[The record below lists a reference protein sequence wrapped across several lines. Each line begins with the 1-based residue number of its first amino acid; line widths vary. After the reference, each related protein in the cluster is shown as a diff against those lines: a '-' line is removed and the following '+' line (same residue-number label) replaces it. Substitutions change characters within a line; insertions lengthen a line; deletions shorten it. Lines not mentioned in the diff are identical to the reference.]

1 LKNLRK
7 AAFAVLFVFFV
18 LAPAFVV
25 SSETVEWGPETQ
37 LTTDVANDLN
47 PGGRE
52 IMQDAAGRIW
62 FVWASN
68 RMGNYD
74 IFYKTSSDGGSTWTD
89 DTQLTTH
96 TAIDDTPSI
105 IQTNDGR
112 IWVVF
117 LSWRSSPNNPDI
129 YYVTSSDGGAT
140 WSTATRLTTDSG
152 FDLNPSIVQL
162 SDGTIFVAWQSD
174 RIWVWD
180 PESGAEIPQDDIFYK
195 TSSDGGSTWSADTRL
210 TTNTNDDSNPSV
222 TQITDGK
229 IWVTF
234 VSNRHDPRDIYYTTS
249 SDGGSTWSADTQ
261 LTTYSGDDWAPS
273 IAQTGDGKIWVLFH
287 SERDGNWDIYYKTTS
302 NRGVNWTPD
311 TRLTDHP
318 DFDVVPS
325 ITQTAEG
332 KIWVAFASYR
342 AGNYDIWYKVKI
354 LGDVNGDGSVDV
366 YDALSVR
373 VAYGSKPGDPNW
385 NPDADLFEDKVIDI
399 YDALIVRSY
408 FGVTLSARSYFS

>member
-1 LKNLRK
+1 
-7 AAFAVLFVFFV
+7 VFFV
-18 LAPAFVV
+18 LALVFAVNG
-25 SSETVEWGPETQ
+25 ETLEWGPETQ

-105 IQTNDGR
+105 IQTSDGS

-117 LSWRSSPNNPDI
+117 LSWRSGSSNPDI
-129 YYVTSSDGGAT
+129 YYVTSSDGGAA
-140 WSTATRLTTDSG
+140 WSSATRLTTDSG

-180 PESGAEIPQDDIFYK
+180 PEAGAEIPQDDIFYK
-195 TSSDGGSTWSADTRL
+195 TSSDGGSTWTADTRL
-210 TTNTNDDSNPSV
+210 TTNTKDDSNPSV
-222 TQITDGK
+222 TQVTDGK

-234 VSNRHDPRDIYYTTS
+234 VSNRLDPRDIYYKTS
-249 SDGGSTWSADTQ
+249 SNGGSTWSADTQ

-273 IAQTGDGKIWVLFH
+273 ITQTGDGKIWVMFH
-287 SERDGNWDIYYKTTS
+287 SQRNGNWDIYYKTTS

-311 TRLTDHP
+311 IRLTDHP
-318 DFDVVPS
+318 DVDVVPS

-354 LGDVNGDGSVDV
+354 LGDVNSDGVVDIF
-366 YDALSVR
+366 DALSVR
-373 VAYGSKPGDPNW
+373 VAFGSKPGDLNW

-408 FGVTLSARSYFS
+408 FGVTL